1 MEQSKPET
9 PATTTATVPATVPVT
24 VTVTA
29 AETKQVE
36 VPTKAVSDVNMT
48 ERDGG
53 CCTAPK
59 VVLAVIAENSEVM
72 KKKRG
77 RPAKGT
83 PKVAPPPKQIK
94 KEDEDVCFICFDGG
108 SLVLCDRR

>member
-9 PATTTATVPATVPVT
+9 PATVTETVPATVPVV
-24 VTVTA
+24 VTETA

-36 VPTKAVSDVNMT
+36 VPTKVVSDVNMT

-83 PKVAPPPKQIK
+83 PKVAPPQKQIK

-108 SLVLCDRR
+108 NLVLCDRR